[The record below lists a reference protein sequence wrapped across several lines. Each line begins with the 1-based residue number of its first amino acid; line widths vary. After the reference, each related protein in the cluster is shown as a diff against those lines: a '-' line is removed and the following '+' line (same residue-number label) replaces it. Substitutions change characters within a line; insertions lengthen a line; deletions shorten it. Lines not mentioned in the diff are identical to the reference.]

1 MSRLAAALKTQT
13 DTPIALNYESG
24 EVDRQYRYWRVRILT
39 TTIVGYA
46 LYYFV
51 RSNISV
57 PLKAMGADL
66 GYSKEQ
72 LGIITTVGGVTYGVS
87 KFINGFLGDHANP
100 RYFMAIGLVGAAIMN
115 VCFGL
120 SSTILFFASFWF

>member
-24 EVDRQYRYWRVRILT
+24 EVDRVYRYWRVRILA

-51 RSNISV
+51 RTNISV
-57 PLKAMGADL
+57 PLKAIGTDL
-66 GYSKEQ
+66 GYSKER
-72 LGIITTVGGVTYGVS
+72 LGIILTVGGVTYGIS
-87 KFINGFLGDHANP
+87 KFVNGFLGDHANP
-100 RYFMAIGLVGAAIMN
+100 RYFMAVGLLACAAMN
-115 VCFGL
+115 VCFGA
-120 SSTILFFASFWF
+120 SSA